1 MGGGARYR
9 LCTPTGLTGAR
20 ASSEVIDFNQEL
32 ERLELNGVVD
42 LKWWLA
48 ESLVV
53 WGENAAGG
61 STLLLKAS
69 QINIQTELQR
79 QGEVLIFQS
88 QGLLN
93 SAGWIQGAE
102 CAGKMQMTAP
112 KLTMI
117 GPECQVIIMAQNLNI
132 TFQTNKIT
140 EENEVFM
147 LIL

>member
-1 MGGGARYR
+1 MGGGAPCR

-20 ASSEVIDFNQEL
+20 ASSEVIDFNQGL

-53 WGENAAGG
+53 WGESAAGG
-61 STLLLKAS
+61 STLLLKES

-79 QGEVLIFQS
+79 QGEILIFQS

-93 SAGWIQGAE
+93 STGWIQGAKY
-102 CAGKMQMTAP
+102 GDDR
-112 KLTMI
+112 
-117 GPECQVIIMAQNLNI
+117 
-132 TFQTNKIT
+132 
-140 EENEVFM
+140 
-147 LIL
+147 

>member
-20 ASSEVIDFNQEL
+20 ASTEVIDFNQEL

-79 QGEVLIFQS
+79 QGEILIFRS
-88 QGLLN
+88 KGFPEFCWMD
-93 SAGWIQGAE
+93 SGSRM
-102 CAGKMQMTAP
+102 CGKDADDSS
-112 KLTMI
+112 
-117 GPECQVIIMAQNLNI
+117 
-132 TFQTNKIT
+132 
-140 EENEVFM
+140 
-147 LIL
+147 